1 MRGFIEA
8 VKAGTQTPIDVYDTA
23 SWMVISCLSEDSIAM
38 GSMPVA
44 IPDFTNGKWIKREP
58 YVRSKYCLE
67 EVCEDL
73 F

>member
-1 MRGFIEA
+1 MA
-8 VKAGTQTPIDVYDTA
+8 VTP
-23 SWMVISCLSEDSIAM
+23 LSEMSIAN

-44 IPDFTNGKWIKREP
+44 IPDFTNGKWTMREP
-58 YVRSKYCLE
+58 YDRSKYCLE